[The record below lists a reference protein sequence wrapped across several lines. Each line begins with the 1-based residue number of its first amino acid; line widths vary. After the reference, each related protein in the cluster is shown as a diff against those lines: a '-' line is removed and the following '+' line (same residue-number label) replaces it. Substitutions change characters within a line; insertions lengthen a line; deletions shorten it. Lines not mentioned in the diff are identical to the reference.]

1 MPFGLCNA
9 PATFQR
15 TMNEIFGD
23 LIGKVLHV
31 YVDDVTIYT
40 KTFDEH
46 MAVLDE
52 VLNRIKAAGMSIK
65 PKKCTIA
72 AEELHMLGHIIGKD
86 GIKTDPAKIEAVTQ
100 YPVPT
105 SKTEVRAFMGLVGYY
120 RHFIKNCSAI
130 AQPINATLKKD
141 KHYNWTDKAQQAFEK
156 LKILLTTAPVLA
168 RPDLNKTFRLH
179 TDACKT
185 GLGAV
190 LTQDFEIPGKLDRRG
205 KPLIRERVIA
215 YASRGYHGAES
226 KYGATQ
232 LEQLAVVEEE
242 ISVKTQY
249 NSGSEGWATFGDL
262 GQIFVG
268 TLLGSVMF
276 TCDVFFEFVACLGG
290 LDPVATQWLI

>member
-1 MPFGLCNA
+1 
-9 PATFQR
+9 
-15 TMNEIFGD
+15 
-23 LIGKVLHV
+23 
-31 YVDDVTIYT
+31 
-40 KTFDEH
+40 
-46 MAVLDE
+46 VLDE

-105 SKTEVRAFMGLVGYY
+105 SKTEVQAFMGLVGYY
-120 RHFIKNCSAI
+120 RHFINNCSAI

-141 KHYNWTDKAQQAFEK
+141 KRFNWMDEAHQAFNK
-156 LKILLTTAPVLA
+156 LKKLLTSAPVLA

-179 TDACKT
+179 TDACKS

-190 LTQDFEIPGKLDRRG
+190 LTQDFEVPGKLNRQG

-215 YASRGYHGAES
+215 YASRGNHGAES

-232 LEQLAVVEEE
+232 LEQLAVVWAVDHFKHYLQPRPFQVVTDHVALKSLMKMKDPKGIYARWIMRLQPYDIDMVYKAGILHGAADAMSRRPHPEEDLPPN
-242 ISVKTQY
+242 TQIERLPKGPPWMETY
-249 NSGSEGWATFGDL
+249 
-262 GQIFVG
+262 
-268 TLLGSVMF
+268 
-276 TCDVFFEFVACLGG
+276 
-290 LDPVATQWLI
+290 